1 MVATDVATPTIAVYA
16 SAQRSDVL
24 GTPEEM
30 ASLLNLPLVD
40 APTDEYDLLV
50 VITEERL
57 ELHQTDA
64 EVGPVYCDFMSG
76 DFRRRR
82 AGSLRSELLAKAIGY
97 RGTPLKVLDAT
108 AGFGR
113 DAMLLALLGCHV
125 TAVERDRVVAAL
137 LVDGVHRALGY
148 PDLMDAVERL
158 DLVTDDSRDYI
169 NSMSEPPDVIYLDP
183 MFVSKNR
190 TARPKKELWALAR
203 LVRDED
209 DGASLLAA
217 ALASGCRRV
226 VVKRPDNGAPLE
238 GPDGRV
244 PDTQFRG
251 KTVRF
256 DVYLQPDV
264 PVASETVAEAS
275 T

>member
-1 MVATDVATPTIAVYA
+1 MVTSEVDTPTIAVYA
-16 SAQRSDVL
+16 SAERSDVL
-24 GTPEEM
+24 GTPQEM
-30 ASLLNLPLVD
+30 ASLLGLPLVE
-40 APTDEYDLLV
+40 APTSEYELLL

-82 AGSLRSELLAKAIGY
+82 SGSLRSELLAKAVGY
-97 RGTPLKVLDAT
+97 RGESLRIVDAT

-125 TAVERDRVVAAL
+125 AAIERDRVVAAL

-148 PDLMDAVERL
+148 PDLMEAVERL
-158 DLVTDDSRDYI
+158 DLVTADSRDYLAALD
-169 NSMSEPPDVIYLDP
+169 EVPDVIYLDP

-203 LVRDED
+203 LVRHED

-217 ALASGCRRV
+217 ALESGCRRV
-226 VVKRPDNGAPLE
+226 VVKRPDDGAPLE
-238 GPDGRV
+238 VSDGRQ
-244 PDTQFRG
+244 PSTQFRG

-256 DVYLQPDV
+256 DVYL
-264 PVASETVAEAS
+264 
-275 T
+275 

>member
-1 MVATDVATPTIAVYA
+1 MVVSDVASPTIAVYA

-40 APTDEYDLLV
+40 APTDDYDLLL

-57 ELHQTDA
+57 ELHQTDG
-64 EVGPVYCDFMSG
+64 EIGPVFCDFMSA

-82 AGSLRSELLAKAIGY
+82 SGSLRGELLAKAIGF
-97 RGTPLKVLDAT
+97 RGEPLSVVDAT

-113 DAMLLALLGCHV
+113 DAMLLALLGCRV

-158 DLVTDDSRDYI
+158 ELVTADARDHLAAL
-169 NSMSEPPDVIYLDP
+169 EAPPDVIYLDP
-183 MFVSKNR
+183 MFVSRKR

-217 ALASGCRRV
+217 ALATGCHRV
-226 VVKRPDNGAPLE
+226 VVKRPDDGAPLE
-238 GPDGRV
+238 APDGRA
-244 PDTQFRG
+244 PSTQFRG

-256 DVYLQPDV
+256 DVYLQPGTGSD
-264 PVASETVAEAS
+264 
-275 T
+275 

>member
-1 MVATDVATPTIAVYA
+1 M
-16 SAQRSDVL
+16 L
-24 GTPEEM
+24 GTPQEL
-30 ASLLNLPLVD
+30 ASLLKLPLVEER
-40 APTDEYDLLV
+40 TDDYELLLV
-50 VITEERL
+50 VTEERL
-57 ELHQTDA
+57 ELHQTDS

-82 AGSLRSELLAKAIGY
+82 SGSLRGELLAKAIGY
-97 RGTPLKVLDAT
+97 RGETLSVVDAT

-113 DAMLLALLGCHV
+113 DAMLLALLGCRV

-148 PDLMDAVERL
+148 PDLTDAVERL
-158 DLVTDDSRDYI
+158 NLVTDESQDYL
-169 NSMSEPPDVIYLDP
+169 SKLDEVPDVIYLDP

-217 ALASGCRRV
+217 ALATGCQRV
-226 VVKRPDNGAPLE
+226 VVKRPDKGPALE
-238 GPDGRV
+238 APDGRQ
-244 PDTQFRG
+244 PNTQFRG

-256 DVYLQPDV
+256 DVYLQPDGSTGD
-264 PVASETVAEAS
+264 VASN
-275 T
+275 

>member
-1 MVATDVATPTIAVYA
+1 MVASEVATPTIAVY
-16 SAQRSDVL
+16 SSTDRSDVL
-24 GTPEEM
+24 GTPEEL
-30 ASLLNLPLVD
+30 AVLLKLPVV
-40 APTDEYDLLV
+40 AGPTSDYELLLV
-50 VITEERL
+50 VTEERL
-57 ELHQTDA
+57 ELHQTDDQ
-64 EVGPVYCDFMSG
+64 VGPVYCDFMSG

-82 AGSLRSELLAKAIGY
+82 AGSLRGELLAKAIGY
-97 RGTPLKVLDAT
+97 RGVPLTVVDAT

-113 DAMLLALLGCHV
+113 DAMLLALLGCRV
-125 TAVERDRVVAAL
+125 TAIERDRVVAAL

-158 DLVTDDSRDYI
+158 ELMTDDSRSYFGRLQT
-169 NSMSEPPDVIYLDP
+169 PPDVIYLDP

-190 TARPKKELWALAR
+190 SARPKKELWALSR

-217 ALASGCRRV
+217 ALATGCRRV

-238 GPDGRV
+238 APDGRQ

-256 DVYLQPDV
+256 DVYLQPEPAPPSAV
-264 PVASETVAEAS
+264 PTAT
-275 T
+275 